1 MKGLQAAFAL
11 VFSFMVISPRVNA
24 QTPDTNVKPQNEK
37 LQVESTPNQ
46 NLTPNRKALSYL
58 KQGHTFLKNR
68 NYPEAI
74 KAFDQVI
81 KIQPNN
87 QYAYQGKGATYL
99 RTGQFKQAKTDLD
112 KSIQLDNSL
121 SYAHYYRGL
130 VNIALANKD
139 NANTDFETAANLFEK
154 EGKPKLANLSRE
166 FKKHYSEYLRRQSL
180 I

>member
-24 QTPDTNVKPQNEK
+24 QTPDTNVKPQIDK

-58 KQGHTFLKNR
+58 KQGYTLFNNR

-74 KAFDQVI
+74 KVFDKVI

-87 QYAYQGKGATYL
+87 QYAYQGRGSSYAIL
-99 RTGQFKQAKTDLD
+99 GLNQRGKTDLD
-112 KSIQLDNSL
+112 KAIQLDNSL
-121 SYAHYYRGL
+121 SHAHFFRGFINREL
-130 VNIALANKD
+130 GNKD
-139 NANTDFETAANLFEK
+139 NANRDLETAANLFEK
-154 EGKPKLANLSRE
+154 EGNRNFAQLSRDSI
-166 FKKHYSEYLRRQSL
+166 K
-180 I
+180 